1 MTLVNLICA
10 DILNALASG
19 KAIDLRLSSLAHK
32 HHTSTRPVRQALDLL
47 AQQGVIS
54 QNDSGRWQPLH
65 RPAKAAPPVA
75 NVEPA
80 RDRLIDLLVRRSL
93 VGDTT
98 FLREHETAE
107 ALGLGRT
114 ALRSILAA
122 LSGEGLVIHE
132 PRRGWRARALTQA
145 DFDAFTQVREAL
157 ELLALDLAFTRIDPA
172 MITRFEQGN
181 AASATGTDN
190 DLHRYLIDLAQNP
203 YLTDFFA
210 RHGTYFEL
218 VFRWEGQD
226 PQAAAEARQ
235 QHLAILAAIRGKN
248 QPAARRALTA
258 HIRGQHPAI
267 ADLMRKPS
275 PRSPDT

>member
-1 MTLVNLICA
+1 MEPRANHPIQLYTFGTLRVVRDGYTVAESDWQTRQARQLLKILITE
-10 DILNALASG
+10 
-19 KAIDLRLSSLAHK
+19 RP
-32 HHTSTRPVRQALDLL
+32 RPV
-47 AQQGVIS
+47 S
-54 QNDSGRWQPLH
+54 T
-65 RPAKAAPPVA
+65 
-75 NVEPA
+75 
-80 RDRLIDLLVRRSL
+80 DRLIDLLVRRSL
-93 VGDTT
+93 AGDTT

-235 QHLAILAAIRGKN
+235 QHLAILTAIRGKN
-248 QPAARRALTA
+248 QSAARRALTA
-258 HIRGQHPAI
+258 HIRGQHPVI
-267 ADLMRKPS
+267 ADLMRKTS